1 MTAAPRFRSIIG
13 SPLAPAVRVALA
25 AAGVVIVIAAYSY
38 YVARHEQAGGNPR
51 FSPGLGQLWTALV
64 ELTDVDPRTGS
75 VRFWTDTWASLSILG
90 RGLGLGIAIS
100 ATLGIAMGVLS
111 TVHAMTAPIVTAIA
125 KVPPTAMIALFMVVF
140 GVTGDAFKVALIAF
154 GISPT
159 LTLGIAMIARAVPR
173 NTIVKAYSLGAS
185 TLAVVTR
192 VIVPQILPQIVEM
205 IRLSVGPAWIYLIAA
220 EYVNASEGI
229 GHGIVLSQRM
239 VRIDHI
245 LVYVIWLA
253 ILGTAI
259 DAAFHAASRLIAP
272 WAATRK
278 DDG

>member
-1 MTAAPRFRSIIG
+1 VKLEPRFRSIIG
-13 SPLAPAVRVALA
+13 SPLAPAARTSLAIVGVAA
-25 AAGVVIVIAAYSY
+25 VILAYSY
-38 YVARHEQAGGNPR
+38 YVVRHEQAGGNPR
-51 FSPGLGQLWTALV
+51 FSPGLGQLWTALR
-64 ELTDVDPRTGS
+64 ELTDVDPRTQT
-75 VRFWTDTWASLSILG
+75 VPFWTDTWASLWILV

-100 ATLGIAMGVLS
+100 GALGIAMGVLS
-111 TVHAMTAPIVTAIA
+111 TVHAMYSPIVTATA
-125 KVPPTAMIALFMVVF
+125 KIPPTAMIALFMVVF
-140 GVTGDAFKVALIAF
+140 GVTGDAFKIALIAF

-159 LTLGIAMIARAVPR
+159 LTLGIAMVARAVPR

-185 TLAVVTR
+185 TLAVVVR
-192 VIVPQILPQIVEM
+192 VIIPQIVPQIVEM
-205 IRLSVGPAWIYLIAA
+205 IRLAVGPAWIYLIAA

-259 DAAFHAASRLIAP
+259 DLAFHLVSRLVAP
-272 WAATRK
+272 WAAARK